1 MLCKSDDTNAFKV
14 NGIRYTKQS
23 QQYYT
28 ISFTRKQ
35 HLI

>member
-23 QQYYT
+23 QQYT
-28 ISFTRKQ
+28 ISFARKQ
-35 HLI
+35 HFM